1 MATRTNGIRI
11 RDIAFPR
18 LRAPDLDAAEAF
30 LLDFGMA
37 RAARTDRAL
46 YMRGTGPGHH
56 IHVTER
62 GEPGFVSLAY
72 YAASEEDLLRAAQLP
87 DATSGVHAIDEPGG
101 GRRVLLREPNNGFT
115 IEIVHG
121 IEVLPELP
129 VTYRSPNWDADV
141 MSTIGNASRLKFGP
155 AHVRRLSHG
164 VLATPHLEATLAWFR
179 DTLGLLRTDEF
190 YLGAPENLVGGFYRL
205 DRGDEPVDHHVLN
218 CYRNER
224 SGYQHA
230 SYVVEDVEDLL
241 IGHSHLIRLGKYTHV
256 RGVGYHPPGGQIYDY
271 WLNPWQQMHEL
282 YMPTQRFTRDSPAN
296 LMPFPG
302 AAAINRSSSFADN
315 ITESV
320 SFDSDD

>member
-1 MATRTNGIRI
+1 MSAPTSGIRI
-11 RDIAFPR
+11 QNIAYPR

-30 LLDFGMA
+30 LVDFGMVKV
-37 RAARTDRAL
+37 ARTAKAL
-46 YMRGTGPGHH
+46 YMRGTGPDHH
-56 IHVTER
+56 IHVTEQ
-62 GEPGFVSLAY
+62 GQPGFVSLAY
-72 YAASEEDLLRAAQLP
+72 HAASEEDLHRVAKHS
-87 DATSGVHAIDEPGG
+87 DAISGVQSIDEPGG
-101 GRRVLLREPNNGFT
+101 GQRVLLCEPNNGFT

-121 IEVLPELP
+121 IESLTELP
-129 VTYRSPNWDADV
+129 VSYRAPSWDAEV

-164 VLATPHLEATLAWFR
+164 VLATPHLKATLAWFR

-190 YLGAPENLVGGFYRL
+190 YLGTRENLVGGFYRL
-205 DRGDEPVDHHVLN
+205 DRGDEPVDHHVVN
-218 CYRNER
+218 CYHNER

-241 IGHSHLIRLGKYTHV
+241 IGHSHLIRLGKYAHV

-271 WLNPWQQMHEL
+271 WVNPWQQMHEL
-282 YMPTQRFTRDSPAN
+282 YLPTQRFTRDSPAN

-315 ITESV
+315 ITEPV
-320 SFDSDD
+320 SFAIDG